1 VYVENRDGNA
11 NVKFEQASTLKR
23 MYNVLGENNI
33 SINRSRMDAGS
44 YSKEIIDVVAANSKY
59 FYIRSNKSAE
69 MYEQICQ
76 VTEWKTVE
84 INPDKY
90 RDKIRSSIHTIY
102 PILQRPELP
111 TGNNARKKQHTA
123 GRFVHGR

>member
-1 VYVENRDGNA
+1 MYVENRDGNA

-23 MYNVLGENNI
+23 MYNLLGENNI

-90 RDKIRSSIHTIY
+90 RDKIRSSVHTIY
-102 PILQRPELP
+102 PILHRPELP